1 MWSSSNVPSIHNVRV
16 MHALLV
22 TTACWAWTPHT
33 LSITPTPW
41 RQPVIVASASPGEW
55 WRRAARRGGRNERR
69 GQAAAGPF
77 APSSSDESTSGD
89 QRRVFVP
96 WLLNSYAGELVEL
109 AVTLI
114 LALSPLWIGFFAS
127 QLISAYAIPSRSMD
141 ETLKVGD
148 VVVAEK
154 VSSLLHLPL
163 ERGDLIFFRPPQEL
177 SEIVAESGLRV
188 GARDRFVKRVAA
200 IAGDRVQL
208 DETGRTVLI
217 NGVPRAPPP
226 LACPSEPPP
235 AHTLTPVGATTS
247 AAGGIELDE
256 TSPRSRAGGIELD
269 ETSPRSRAGGI
280 EALVALARDGD
291 AYGRAAA
298 SSANALTSVVSSEVD
313 AEVVARVQA
322 MLDAGKV
329 SRGEAAA
336 LLREVSP
343 PARESAEGAAE
354 AARRRASARIFGNV
368 EQRAVDPRLFS
379 GGDGA
384 GVGAMVGGAPPTLTI
399 RKGEVFVLGDCEAR
413 STDSRA
419 WGPLAESAVV
429 ARPVVRV
436 WPLDRYGPIETTADL
451 NPFRRALEQGRRAL
465 EQAAF
470 PSP

>member
-1 MWSSSNVPSIHNVRV
+1 

-55 WRRAARRGGRNERR
+55 WRRAARRGGRNERP
-69 GQAAAGPF
+69 GQAAAGPRR
-77 APSSSDESTSGD
+77 APSAPSSDESISGG

-96 WLLNSYAGELVEL
+96 WLLNSYTGELVEL

-114 LALSPLWIGFFAS
+114 LALSPLWLGFFAS

-177 SEIVAESGLRV
+177 SEIVAESGLRM

-247 AAGGIELDE
+247 A
-256 TSPRSRAGGIELD
+256 AGGIELD

>member
-1 MWSSSNVPSIHNVRV
+1 MR
-16 MHALLV
+16 ALLV

-33 LSITPTPW
+33 LSVPSMTPTCW
-41 RQPVIVASASPGEW
+41 RQPMIVASGSPGEW
-55 WRRAARRGGRNERR
+55 WRRAARRGGRNERP
-69 GQAAAGPF
+69 GQAAAGPQR
-77 APSSSDESTSGD
+77 APSAPSGDESISGG

-96 WLLNSYAGELVEL
+96 WLLSSYTGELVEL

-114 LALSPLWIGFFAS
+114 LALSPLWVGFFAS

-148 VVVAEK
+148 VVIAEK

-177 SEIVAESGLRV
+177 SEIVSESGLRV
-188 GARDRFVKRVAA
+188 GSRDRFVKRVAA

-235 AHTLTPVGATTS
+235 ALSLAPVVAPSS

-256 TSPRSRAGGIELD
+256 TSSRA
-269 ETSPRSRAGGI
+269 RAGGI

-291 AYGRAAA
+291 AYGKAAA
-298 SSANALTSVVSSEVD
+298 SSADALSSAVSSEVD

-368 EQRAVDPRLFS
+368 EQRAVDPRLFGS
-379 GGDGA
+379 GSGSDGA
-384 GVGAMVGGAPPTLTI
+384 GVGAMVGGAMVGGAPSTLGAMVGGAPYTLTI

-419 WGPLAESAVV
+419 WGPLAENEVV

-436 WPLDRYGPIETTADL
+436 WPLDRYGAIETTADL

-470 PSP
+470 PSL

>member
-1 MWSSSNVPSIHNVRV
+1 MR
-16 MHALLV
+16 ALLV

-33 LSITPTPW
+33 LSIPSMTPTCW
-41 RQPVIVASASPGEW
+41 RQPMIVASGSPGEW
-55 WRRAARRGGRNERR
+55 WRRAARRGGRNERP
-69 GQAAAGPF
+69 GQAAAGPRR
-77 APSSSDESTSGD
+77 APSAPSSDESISGG

-96 WLLNSYAGELVEL
+96 WLLNSYTGELVEL

-114 LALSPLWIGFFAS
+114 LALSPLWLGFFAS

-148 VVVAEK
+148 VVIAEK

-177 SEIVAESGLRV
+177 SEIVSESGLRV
-188 GARDRFVKRVAA
+188 GSRDRFVKRVAA

-235 AHTLTPVGATTS
+235 ALSLAPDVAS

-256 TSPRSRAGGIELD
+256 TSPRAH
-269 ETSPRSRAGGI
+269 AGGI

-291 AYGRAAA
+291 AYGKAAA
-298 SSANALTSVVSSEVD
+298 SSADALSSAVSSEAD

-368 EQRAVDPRLFS
+368 EQRAVDPRLFGS
-379 GGDGA
+379 GSGSDGA
-384 GVGAMVGGAPPTLTI
+384 GVGAMVGGAMVGGAPSTLGAMVGGAPYTLTI

-419 WGPLAESAVV
+419 WGPLAESEVV

-436 WPLDRYGPIETTADL
+436 WPLDRYGAIETTADL

-470 PSP
+470 PSL

>member
-41 RQPVIVASASPGEW
+41 RQPMIVASASPGEW

-177 SEIVAESGLRV
+177 SEIVAESGLRL

-247 AAGGIELDE
+247 A
-256 TSPRSRAGGIELD
+256 AGGIELD

>member
-1 MWSSSNVPSIHNVRV
+1 M
-16 MHALLV
+16 
-22 TTACWAWTPHT
+22 
-33 LSITPTPW
+33 
-41 RQPVIVASASPGEW
+41 
-55 WRRAARRGGRNERR
+55 
-69 GQAAAGPF
+69 
-77 APSSSDESTSGD
+77 
-89 QRRVFVP
+89 
-96 WLLNSYAGELVEL
+96 
-109 AVTLI
+109 
-114 LALSPLWIGFFAS
+114 
-127 QLISAYAIPSRSMD
+127 
-141 ETLKVGD
+141 
-148 VVVAEK
+148 
-154 VSSLLHLPL
+154 
-163 ERGDLIFFRPPQEL
+163 
-177 SEIVAESGLRV
+177 
-188 GARDRFVKRVAA
+188 AA

-247 AAGGIELDE
+247 A
-256 TSPRSRAGGIELD
+256 AGGIELD

>member
-1 MWSSSNVPSIHNVRV
+1 

-41 RQPVIVASASPGEW
+41 RQPMIVASASPGEW

-256 TSPRSRAGGIELD
+256 TSPRSRAGGIE
-269 ETSPRSRAGGI
+269 
-280 EALVALARDGD
+280 ALVALARDGD

-329 SRGEAAA
+329 SRGEATA

>member
-1 MWSSSNVPSIHNVRV
+1 

-256 TSPRSRAGGIELD
+256 TSPRSRAGGIE
-269 ETSPRSRAGGI
+269 
-280 EALVALARDGD
+280 ALVALARDGD

>member
-1 MWSSSNVPSIHNVRV
+1 

-33 LSITPTPW
+33 VSITPTPW

-256 TSPRSRAGGIELD
+256 TSPRSRAGGIE
-269 ETSPRSRAGGI
+269 
-280 EALVALARDGD
+280 ALVALARDGD

>member
-1 MWSSSNVPSIHNVRV
+1 MLSSSNVPSIHNVRV

-177 SEIVAESGLRV
+177 SEIVAESGLRL

-247 AAGGIELDE
+247 A
-256 TSPRSRAGGIELD
+256 AGGIELD

-429 ARPVVRV
+429 ARPVVSV

>member
-1 MWSSSNVPSIHNVRV
+1 M
-16 MHALLV
+16 
-22 TTACWAWTPHT
+22 
-33 LSITPTPW
+33 
-41 RQPVIVASASPGEW
+41 
-55 WRRAARRGGRNERR
+55 
-69 GQAAAGPF
+69 
-77 APSSSDESTSGD
+77 
-89 QRRVFVP
+89 
-96 WLLNSYAGELVEL
+96 
-109 AVTLI
+109 
-114 LALSPLWIGFFAS
+114 
-127 QLISAYAIPSRSMD
+127 
-141 ETLKVGD
+141 
-148 VVVAEK
+148 
-154 VSSLLHLPL
+154 
-163 ERGDLIFFRPPQEL
+163 
-177 SEIVAESGLRV
+177 
-188 GARDRFVKRVAA
+188 
-200 IAGDRVQL
+200 
-208 DETGRTVLI
+208 
-217 NGVPRAPPP
+217 
-226 LACPSEPPP
+226 
-235 AHTLTPVGATTS
+235 
-247 AAGGIELDE
+247 
-256 TSPRSRAGGIELD
+256 
-269 ETSPRSRAGGI
+269 
-280 EALVALARDGD
+280 ALARDGD

-329 SRGEAAA
+329 SRGEATA

>member
-1 MWSSSNVPSIHNVRV
+1 M
-16 MHALLV
+16 
-22 TTACWAWTPHT
+22 
-33 LSITPTPW
+33 
-41 RQPVIVASASPGEW
+41 IVASASPGEW

-177 SEIVAESGLRV
+177 SEIVAESGLRL

-256 TSPRSRAGGIELD
+256 TSPRSRAGGIE
-269 ETSPRSRAGGI
+269 
-280 EALVALARDGD
+280 ALVALARDGD

-329 SRGEAAA
+329 SRGEATA

>member
-1 MWSSSNVPSIHNVRV
+1 MTVLMR
-16 MHALLV
+16 ALLV

-33 LSITPTPW
+33 LSVPSMTPTCW
-41 RQPVIVASASPGEW
+41 RQPMIVASGSPGEW
-55 WRRAARRGGRNERR
+55 WRRAARRGGRNERP
-69 GQAAAGPF
+69 GQAAAGPQR
-77 APSSSDESTSGD
+77 APSAPSGDESISGG

-96 WLLNSYAGELVEL
+96 WLLSSYTGELVEL

-114 LALSPLWIGFFAS
+114 LALSPLWVGFFAS

-148 VVVAEK
+148 VVLAEK
-154 VSSLLHLPL
+154 VSSMLHLPL

-177 SEIVAESGLRV
+177 SEIVSESGLRV
-188 GARDRFVKRVAA
+188 GSRDRFVKRVAA

-235 AHTLTPVGATTS
+235 ALSLAPVAAS
-247 AAGGIELDE
+247 AAGEIELDE
-256 TSPRSRAGGIELD
+256 TSPRA
-269 ETSPRSRAGGI
+269 RAGGI

-291 AYGRAAA
+291 AYGKAAA
-298 SSANALTSVVSSEVD
+298 SSADALSSAVSSEVD

-329 SRGEAAA
+329 SRGEAVA

-368 EQRAVDPRLFS
+368 EQRAVDPRLFGSGS

-384 GVGAMVGGAPPTLTI
+384 GVGAMAGGAMAGGAPYTLTI

-419 WGPLAESAVV
+419 WGPLAESEVV

-436 WPLDRYGPIETTADL
+436 WPLDRYGAIETTADL

-470 PSP
+470 PSL

>member
-1 MWSSSNVPSIHNVRV
+1 

-41 RQPVIVASASPGEW
+41 RQPMIVASASPGEW

-235 AHTLTPVGATTS
+235 AYTLTPVGATTS
-247 AAGGIELDE
+247 A
-256 TSPRSRAGGIELD
+256 AGGIELD

>member
-1 MWSSSNVPSIHNVRV
+1 M
-16 MHALLV
+16 
-22 TTACWAWTPHT
+22 
-33 LSITPTPW
+33 
-41 RQPVIVASASPGEW
+41 IVASASPGEW
-55 WRRAARRGGRNERR
+55 WRRAARRGGRNERP
-69 GQAAAGPF
+69 GQAAAGPQR
-77 APSSSDESTSGD
+77 APSAPSGD
-89 QRRVFVP
+89 EGISGGQRRVFVP
-96 WLLNSYAGELVEL
+96 WLLSSYTGELVEL

-114 LALSPLWIGFFAS
+114 LALSPLWLGFFAS

-148 VVVAEK
+148 VVIAEK

-177 SEIVAESGLRV
+177 SEIVSESGLRV
-188 GARDRFVKRVAA
+188 GSRDRFVKRVAA

-235 AHTLTPVGATTS
+235 ALSLAPVVAPSS

-256 TSPRSRAGGIELD
+256 TSPRA
-269 ETSPRSRAGGI
+269 RAGGI

-291 AYGRAAA
+291 AYGKAAA
-298 SSANALTSVVSSEVD
+298 SSADALSSAVSSEVD

-329 SRGEAAA
+329 SRGEAVA

-368 EQRAVDPRLFS
+368 EQRAVDPRLFGS
-379 GGDGA
+379 GSGSDGA
-384 GVGAMVGGAPPTLTI
+384 GVGAMVGGAMVGDAPSTLGAMVGGAPYTLTI

-419 WGPLAESAVV
+419 WGPLAESEVV

-436 WPLDRYGPIETTADL
+436 WPLDRYGAIETTADL

-470 PSP
+470 PSL

>member
-1 MWSSSNVPSIHNVRV
+1 

-41 RQPVIVASASPGEW
+41 RQPMIVASASPGEW

-256 TSPRSRAGGIELD
+256 TSPRSRAGGIE
-269 ETSPRSRAGGI
+269 
-280 EALVALARDGD
+280 ALVALARDGD